1 MLYTSSLHNMSMI
14 DISQFSNFLIGG
26 YSLYNAALVSA
37 IQPHGSEIC
46 IHVPLTFELP
56 WHAPHLTRL
65 GG

>member
-1 MLYTSSLHNMSMI
+1 MI